1 MSPFPSAPEEVDQT
15 IFSVGK
21 DRSIGVA
28 AKLAEELVYDAH
40 KFV

>member
-21 DRSIGVA
+21 DRSIGLA
-28 AKLAEELVYDAH
+28 AELAEELIYDAL
-40 KFV
+40 KLV